1 MSAPETGSPF
11 PSLEGALDW
20 QTFPNIQRLEARG
33 HWGIKRG
40 LGNPNLLLEGL
51 GHPELGFPCVLIAG
65 TNGKGS
71 TGAFL
76 AQALRA
82 CGLTVGWTTSPHLIA
97 PTERIWIDGHF
108 IGASALDLLLSE
120 AFDCE
125 VRAGIQATYFEL
137 MITSAMLAFRMTGVE
152 VAIVEVGMGG
162 RWDATNALDPLL
174 TVLTNVGLDHTAFL
188 GETREAIGREKLCT
202 AREGRPLVLGPTLD
216 PQWVLPLLECRPELC
231 PAPSLQ
237 ADEIRW
243 DRSLTQGHSIG
254 LPGLHQLE
262 NLATALEALSQLRR
276 IGFPVPEGEMW
287 EGIAATRWPGRLW
300 EIPGFPQVW
309 VDGAHNPDGAATVAR
324 HALACGVRPH
334 LFFGAMGDKDLPQMA
349 ATLKTM
355 NPRFVTLVKGANER
369 YASVE
374 ALRAAWGED
383 LPLLDIDALAARLRT
398 PDADIRLVTGSLFM
412 LGDLLRALGVV
423 PQT

>member
-1 MSAPETGSPF
+1 MS
-11 PSLEGALDW
+11 EGGLDW
-20 QTFPNIQRLEARG
+20 QAFSNIQRLEARG

-40 LGNPNLLLEGL
+40 LGNPRRLLEGL
-51 GHPELGFPCVLIAG
+51 GHPEQGFPCVLIAG

-97 PTERIWIDGHF
+97 PTERIWIDGQF
-108 IGASALDLLLSE
+108 IGASALDLLLGE

-152 VAIVEVGMGG
+152 VGIVEVGMGG
-162 RWDATNALDPLL
+162 RWDATNTLDPLL
-174 TVLTNVGLDHTAFL
+174 TILTNVGLDHTAFL

-202 AREGRPLVLGPTLD
+202 ARQGRPLVLGPTLD
-216 PQWVLPLLECRPELC
+216 PQWVRPLLECQPELC

-243 DRSLTQGHSIG
+243 DRSLIQGRSIG
-254 LPGLHQLE
+254 LPGAHQLE
-262 NLATALEALSQLRR
+262 NLATALEALRQLRR
-276 IGFPVPEGEMW
+276 IGFPVPEAEVW
-287 EGIAATRWPGRLW
+287 EGIARTRWPGRMW
-300 EIPGFPQVW
+300 AIPGCEEVW

-334 LFFGAMGDKDLPQMA
+334 LFFGAMGDKDLAQMA
-349 ATLKTM
+349 AALRTM
-355 NPRFVTLVKGANER
+355 NPRSVTLVQGANER
-369 YASVE
+369 YASGE

-383 LPLLDIDALAARLRT
+383 LTVLDIPALAAGLRE
-398 PDADIRLVTGSLFM
+398 PGEGIRLVTGSLFL
-412 LGDLLRALGVV
+412 LGDLLRTLGVV